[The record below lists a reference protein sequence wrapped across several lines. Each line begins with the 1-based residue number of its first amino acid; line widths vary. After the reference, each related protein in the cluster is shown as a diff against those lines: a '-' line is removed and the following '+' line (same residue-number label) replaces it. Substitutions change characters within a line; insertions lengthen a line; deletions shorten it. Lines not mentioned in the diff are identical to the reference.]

1 MACYVVRTG
10 AELQG
15 GSPMDTV
22 FRLAR
27 VAITAAALFL
37 PVALGAALV
46 SSPAY
51 PQGAK
56 DDGFRLSEKQLRELN
71 EAVRKNQIQAPPQQA
86 PKCGPHA
93 AMKEGLLK
101 RYKESRRGLGLISP
115 TAVMEMYFSEAGT
128 WTVLITDISGNSC
141 VASSGTYWIEYK
153 PEIVGPKV

>member
-1 MACYVVRTG
+1 
-10 AELQG
+10 
-15 GSPMDTV
+15 MDTV

-71 EAVRKNQIQAPPQQA
+71 ERVQQQQA

>member
-1 MACYVVRTG
+1 
-10 AELQG
+10 
-15 GSPMDTV
+15 MDTV
-22 FRLAR
+22 FRLLR
-27 VAITAAALFL
+27 VGLTAAALFL

-56 DDGFRLSEKQLRELN
+56 GDLG
-71 EAVRKNQIQAPPQQA
+71 APPQQA

-153 PEIVGPKV
+153 PEIIGPKV